1 MKTKLIKLNNNLIK
15 IVNGD
20 DVILINPHKI
30 VSVAYDKGNDLLV
43 INMLIEPALP
53 MQGLKEV
60 AQEILEYIESLDI
73 Y

>member
-1 MKTKLIKLNNNLIK
+1 METKLIKLNNNLIK
-15 IVNGD
+15 IVDGD
-20 DVILINPHKI
+20 NVILINPHKI
-30 VSVAYDKGNDLLV
+30 VSVAYEKGNDLLV
-43 INMLIEPALP
+43 INMLIEPSLP

>member
-15 IVNGD
+15 IVDGD
-20 DVILINPHKI
+20 NVILINPHKI
-30 VSVAYDKGNDLLV
+30 VSVAYEKGNDLLV
-43 INMLIEPALP
+43 INMLIEPSLP

>member
-15 IVNGD
+15 IVDGD
-20 DVILINPHKI
+20 NVILINPHKI
-30 VSVAYDKGNDLLV
+30 VSVAYEKGNDLLV